1 MSSELVD
8 TFHDM
13 TEADEAVR
21 RILEI
26 MESAPLQHQPPPPP
40 PAAAHPSTSADMTEA
55 DEAIRR
61 ILEVMESAPLQHQP
75 PPPPPAAHPS
85 TSAGMDLVGPYD
97 VPVTKRGKEKAA
109 PKVKSANSRKRS
121 VTSHPSADDENAQSA
136 TITNKDKNWIIKY
149 PYDTPHVS
157 WIDDSFQYTIQNP
170 KNDGDILL
178 KMHLYTNGCNTTNC
192 CAIYIDSVANKHILS
207 TVNKLMDQL
216 KTLCSNGSAVNRS
229 KMPLC
234 AWRTSRPMKT
244 DVSSL
249 SSSISQQQEKK
260 KKKTR

>member
-13 TEADEAVR
+13 TEADEAIR
-21 RILEI
+21 RLLEA

-40 PAAAHPSTSADMTEA
+40 PPPATASTHPSTT
-55 DEAIRR
+55 
-61 ILEVMESAPLQHQP
+61 
-75 PPPPPAAHPS
+75 
-85 TSAGMDLVGPYD
+85 AGMDVVGPYD
-97 VPVTKRGKEKAA
+97 VPVTKRGKEKAT
-109 PKVKSANSRKRS
+109 PKVKSANSRKR
-121 VTSHPSADDENAQSA
+121 PSADDDENAQSA
-136 TITNKDKNWIIKY
+136 PITNKDKKWIMKY
-149 PYDTPHVS
+149 PYDTPYVT

-170 KNDGDILL
+170 KNNGDILL
-178 KMHLYTNGCNTTNC
+178 KMHLYTNGCCTTNC
-192 CAIYIDSVANKHILS
+192 CAIYIDSVANKQILS